1 MKSIPFFLLNGVANL
16 NLTSLLKHIEELR
29 ILLADSPVDVLSI
42 NETRLD
48 DSVKANNVY
57 TPGYEI
63 IRRDRENN
71 GGFGGGVCFY
81 IRTNINFTL
90 RCDLN
95 INELKYVCLEIRKP
109 RSKPFLVGTWCR
121 PPNSLTK
128 IFCHF
133 ESLGSA
139 NLMLRIPNFV

>member
-1 MKSIPFFLLNGVANL
+1 MVANL
-16 NLTSLLKHIEELR
+16 PVYQFYHFTSLLKHIAELR

-48 DSVKANNVY
+48 HSIKVNNVY

-71 GGFGGGVCFY
+71 GGFGGGVCFC

-95 INELKYVCLEIRKP
+95 INELKKKYVLKFQNP
-109 RSKPFLVGTWCR
+109 GLSLFLKFSVTLNHWGRQT
-121 PPNSLTK
+121 
-128 IFCHF
+128 
-133 ESLGSA
+133 
-139 NLMLRIPNFV
+139 